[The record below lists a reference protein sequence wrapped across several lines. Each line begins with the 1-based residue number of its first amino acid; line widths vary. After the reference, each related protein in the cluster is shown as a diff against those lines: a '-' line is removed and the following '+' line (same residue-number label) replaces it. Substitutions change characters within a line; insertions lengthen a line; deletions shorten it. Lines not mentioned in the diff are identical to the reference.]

1 MREAFKEIRFN
12 PAALGMIAQCNAI
25 IGEYQ
30 RQDLRL
36 TLRQLYYQ
44 FVSRDCFPEDRR
56 WTQTGDGKWVRD
68 PNGTPNAPPNYKWLG
83 SIVNDARLAG
93 KIDWYAIEDRGRR
106 PRAAPDWDN
115 IQSLVE
121 SALAS
126 YRLPRWQGQ
135 TTYAELWVEKDA
147 LAGVLE
153 PLANRFH
160 VTLMVN
166 RGYSSQSAMYESAR
180 RFIRACRQSRKE
192 IMAVGAG
199 FADAPEVVGTAQY
212 EGESVPLVRRPV
224 LFYLGDHDPSG
235 EDMVRDIRER
245 LFMFGI
251 DVDVQK
257 VALTTAQVRQFN
269 PPENPVKFSDSRAEA
284 YVAKHGKHCWEVDA
298 LPPDELARI
307 IRRAFNSIIDKPLMD
322 AIMAREKVDKERL
335 RKAAAS
341 LGTRQTPPPDDEGPE
356 EPPTRG
362 G

>member
-56 WTQTGDGKWVRD
+56 WVQTGDGKWVRD

-106 PRAAPDWDN
+106 PRRASDWPS
-115 IQSLVE
+115 IQALVE
-121 SALAS
+121 DAIAG
-126 YRLPRWQGQ
+126 YRLPRWNGQ

-153 PLANRFH
+153 PLAHRFH

-180 RFIRACRQSRKE
+180 RFIRSCMPTPEEEARGDYDVVAS
-192 IMAVGAG
+192 AV
-199 FADAPEVVGTAQY
+199 Y
-212 EGESVPLVRRPV
+212 EGEEVELVRRPK

-245 LFMFGI
+245 LAMFGI
-251 DVDVQK
+251 NVDVEK
-257 VALTTAQVRQFN
+257 VALTTAQVRQFD

-284 YVAKHGKHCWEVDA
+284 YVAKHGRHCWEVDA

-335 RKAAAS
+335 RKAAAG
-341 LGTRQTPPPDDEGPE
+341 LGKPPPPPDDEPE
-356 EPPTRG
+356 EPPSRG
-362 G
+362 GA

>member
-1 MREAFKEIRFN
+1 MREAFKRVNFA
-12 PAALGMIAQCNAI
+12 PATLAVIQQCNAI
-25 IGEYQ
+25 IREYREQ
-30 RQDLRL
+30 GLRL

-44 FVSRDCFPEDRR
+44 FVSRDCFPPDRTWSR
-56 WTQTGDGKWVRD
+56 LDNGKWVRD
-68 PNGTPNAPPNYKWLG
+68 PNGTPNADPNYKWLG
-83 SIVNDARLAG
+83 SVLNDGRLAG
-93 KIDWYAIEDRGRR
+93 LIDWSAIEDRGRR
-106 PRAAPDWDN
+106 PRASPDWPN

-126 YRLPRWQGQ
+126 YRLPRWKGQ
-135 TTYAELWVEKDA
+135 SHYAELWVEKDA

-153 PLANRFH
+153 PLASRFH

-180 RFIRACRQSRKE
+180 RFIQACMASRE
-192 IMAVGAG
+192 DNGDEA
-199 FADAPEVVGTAQY
+199 VVGEAQY
-212 EGESVPLVRRPV
+212 EGETVELVRTPT

-235 EDMVRDIRER
+235 EDMVRDIRDR
-245 LFMFGI
+245 LAMFGI
-251 DVDVQK
+251 NVRVEK

-307 IRRAFNSIIDKPLMD
+307 IRRAFTGIIDKGMMD
-322 AIMAREKVDKERL
+322 VIMEREKVDKERL
-335 RKAAAS
+335 RHAARN
-341 LGTRQTPPPDDEGPE
+341 LGKKTPPPPDDEGPE